1 MKPLSAKLEF
11 VLLSFCILSIFSNAK
26 ARGEDWKVYYTS
38 DSDFYF
44 YDIDSITKFKEVVKV
59 SEKSVA
65 RRIREYNLLEALKEI
80 REIEKRSHREMSDES
95 RKKTIDAL
103 AAQEIKRQYELN
115 CPRKMYRMVTGMEFD
130 KDGTLIDSVI
140 STKWDTVK
148 PDSIIEKLYHAV
160 CR

>member
-1 MKPLSAKLEF
+1 LKLLSAKLEV
-11 VLLSFCILSIFSNAK
+11 VLLSLWILFIFSNTK
-26 ARGEDWKVYYTS
+26 ARGEDWKVYYAS

-44 YDIDSITKFKEVVKV
+44 YDVQSITKFKEVVKV

-65 RRIREYNLLEALKEI
+65 RQIKGYNLTEALKEI
-80 REIEKRSHREMSDES
+80 GEIEKKSHKEMSDES

-103 AAQEIKRQYELN
+103 AVQEIKSLYEIN
-115 CPRKMYRMVTGMEFD
+115 CPRKMYRMITGMEYD
-130 KDGTLIDSVI
+130 KDGTLMDSVI
-140 STKWDTVK
+140 SSKWDTVK